1 MTCQNCGFENAPGA
15 KFCSECG
22 TALGATAPA
31 REERKIVSIVFCDLV
46 GSTARAERL
55 DPEDVRALLS
65 AYHARVRGILEH
77 HGGTVEKFIG
87 DAVVA
92 VFGAPVV
99 HEDDPERAVR
109 AALAIRD
116 WATEDGEVEVRI
128 AVNTGQAL
136 VAVDARPEAGEAMVA
151 GDVVNTAARL
161 QSAAPVNGIL
171 VGAATHRATDRAI
184 EYGAHAPVEAKGKI
198 EPVPVWEALSARSAF
213 GVDVDLRPATALV
226 GRRHELG
233 QLEHAL
239 ARAREAR
246 EPQLVTIVGVPGMG
260 KSRLVTELSL
270 VVEAMPELIRWRQG
284 RSLPYG
290 EGVSFWALGEMVKAE
305 AGIMETDTP
314 EAARAKLHRTV
325 QECVEGDAVWIEES
339 LGPLVGLADEPGAER
354 RTDATAAWRRFLE
367 GLAEQRPTVLV
378 FEDLHWADEGLLEF
392 VDGLVDWATDVPLLV
407 VASARPEL
415 LARRPGWG
423 GGKPNALTL
432 SLAPLT
438 DRETAE
444 LVHALLERSVL
455 PADVQAAVLAR
466 AGGNPLYAEEFARLV
481 AERGAGGGDLPVPDT
496 VQALIAARLDALD
509 PDAKRVLQGAA
520 VVGKVFWPGA
530 LGEVVPEA
538 TLQALERREFIRRER
553 RSSVEGEAQ
562 YAFRHVLV
570 RDVAYGEIP
579 RGERADRHESVAGW
593 IESLG
598 RGEETAEL
606 LAHHYTQA
614 LEYARAA
621 GRDTE
626 ALARR
631 SVPALAE
638 AGRRAQ
644 SLGALESARRFFD
657 SALELTETHD
667 EIWAAL
673 VVDRATA
680 LMYGSVEDIGPVA
693 EAADVF
699 RAAGASQEAAR
710 AEMSM
715 GERLWLNARP
725 GEADR
730 HFSAAEQLV
739 ADAPASPAKAYV
751 LSELARFAGLG
762 DTYERAI
769 ELATGALAMAE
780 EFGLPVVSASSLNS
794 SGIARV
800 GLGDFAGGLG
810 DLEASIA
817 ITRGRDAPELIRAL
831 GNLASITTGLGDL
844 ERSRALTAE
853 ALELAVELG
862 VGEPTR
868 WLTGE
873 MANLDYLQGRW
884 DTAAP
889 RLARLADEHLATP
902 FWMGPVVFAWHGRLL
917 VARGAVDD
925 ARPWL
930 ERAASGARN
939 ARDLQMLLPS
949 LAIAARAYE
958 ELGDDGSL
966 ALAREVL
973 AKGGA
978 GGSLGDDW
986 LKEIWFVLDRHGLVE
1001 ELRPMLEA
1009 LDRTPWVD
1017 AAMALADRDLA
1028 TAADIYAQLPAPAV
1042 EADVRMQAADRL
1054 AAAGRT
1060 TEADAEARR
1069 ALAFYKSVS
1078 ATAHIRQAESLLAAA
1093 S

>member
-1 MTCQNCGFENAPGA
+1 
-15 KFCSECG
+15 
-22 TALGATAPA
+22 
-31 REERKIVSIVFCDLV
+31 VFCDLV
-46 GSTARAERL
+46 GSTARAEQL

-65 AYHARVRGILEH
+65 AYHGQVRGILEH

-109 AALAIRD
+109 AALAICE
-116 WATEDGEVEVRI
+116 WATEDGDVEVRI

-136 VAVDARPEAGEAMVA
+136 VAVDARAEAGEAMVA

-161 QSAAPVNGIL
+161 QSAAPVNGVL
-171 VGAATHRATDRAI
+171 VGEATHRATDRTI
-184 EYGAHAPVEAKGKI
+184 SYRDHAPVEAKGKA
-198 EPVPVWEALSARSAF
+198 EPVPVWEAVAPRSAF
-213 GVDVDLRPATALV
+213 GVDVDLRPVTALV

-260 KSRLVTELSL
+260 KSRLVSELSL
-270 VVEAMPELIRWRQG
+270 VVEADSDLIRWRQG

-305 AGIMETDTP
+305 AGILETDTP

-325 QECVEGDAVWIEES
+325 RDCVEGDAVWVEES
-339 LGPLVGLADEPGAER
+339 LGPLVGLAEQPGAER

-367 GLAEQRPTVLV
+367 GLAEEGPTVLV
-378 FEDLHWADEGLLEF
+378 FEDLHWADDGLLDF

-423 GGKPNALTL
+423 GGKPNAATL

-438 DRETAE
+438 DLETAE
-444 LVHALLERSVL
+444 LVHALLERAVL

-481 AERGAGGGDLPVPDT
+481 AERGAAGGDLPVPDT

-509 PDAKRVLQGAA
+509 PDAKRVLQRAA

-530 LGEVVPEA
+530 LGDAVPEA
-538 TLQALERREFIRRER
+538 RLQALERREFIRRER

-579 RGERADRHESVAGW
+579 RGERAERHEAVAGW

-614 LEYARAA
+614 LSYARAA
-621 GRDTE
+621 GRDTQ

-631 SVPALAE
+631 TVPALAE

-644 SLGALESARRFFD
+644 SLGALESAGRFFD
-657 SALELTETHD
+657 AALELTETHD
-667 EIWAAL
+667 ETWAAV

-680 LMYGSVEDIGPVA
+680 LMYGAVEHIGPVA

-699 RAAGASQEAAR
+699 RAAGARQEAAR

-715 GERLWLNARP
+715 GEHLWLNARRA
-725 GEADR
+725 EADP

-739 ADAPASPAKAYV
+739 ADAPPSRAKASV
-751 LSELARFAGLG
+751 LAELARFNALG
-762 DTYERAI
+762 DVYDRAV
-769 ELATGALAMAE
+769 ELATGAVAMAE
-780 EFGLPVVSASSLNS
+780 QFDLPVITANALNS
-794 SGIARV
+794 RGLARV
-800 GLGDFAGGLG
+800 GLGEFEGGVA

-817 ITRGRDAPELIRAL
+817 LTRGRDAPELIRGL
-831 GNLASITTGLGDL
+831 GNLASITTALGDL
-844 ERSRALTAE
+844 PKSRALTTE
-853 ALELAVELG
+853 ALELALELG
-862 VGEPTR
+862 VGER
-868 WLTGE
+868 IHWLTGE
-873 MANLDYLQGRW
+873 LANLDLLQGHW
-884 DTAAP
+884 DRAAP
-889 RLARLADEHLATP
+889 HIARLAEQHVATP

-917 VARGAVDD
+917 VARGAGDE

-939 ARDLQMLLPS
+939 ARDLQMLLPT

-958 ELGDDGSL
+958 ELGDDGAL

-973 AKGGA
+973 AKGGTS
-978 GGSLGDDW
+978 GSLGDDW
-986 LKEIWFVLDRHGLVE
+986 LRELWFVLDRHGVVE
-1001 ELRPMLEA
+1001 ELRPLLAE

-1017 AAMALADRDLA
+1017 AAVALVDGDLA
-1028 TAADIYAQLPAPAV
+1028 SAADIYAQLPAPAV
-1042 EADVRMQAADRL
+1042 EADVRMRAADRL
-1054 AAAGRT
+1054 AAEGRT
-1060 TEADAEARR
+1060 VEADAEARR
-1069 ALAFYKSVS
+1069 ALAFYRAVG
-1078 ATAHIRQAESLLAAA
+1078 ATAYVRHAESLLAAA